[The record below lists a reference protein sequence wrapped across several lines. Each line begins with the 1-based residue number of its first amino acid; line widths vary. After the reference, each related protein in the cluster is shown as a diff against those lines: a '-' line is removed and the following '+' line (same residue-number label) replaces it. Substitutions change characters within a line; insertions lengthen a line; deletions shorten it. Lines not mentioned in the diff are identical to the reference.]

1 MTYTGQRRVEIPHCS
16 GLLPH
21 HVLSFLLLSGR
32 RDWRYASAPRM
43 CSSRS

>member
-1 MTYTGQRRVEIPHCS
+1 MHSDRPNWRLGDGQSV
-16 GLLPH
+16 
-21 HVLSFLLLSGR
+21 HVLLSGR